1 MSSDSTES
9 KKTPKYTDHN
19 GFLMPYGFPAQNFEN
34 ALGYQ
39 PRPNDVFI
47 ATYPKCGTTLTQHM
61 VYIMLNNGQPIE
73 AHEKLDRLFPHIEE
87 VGADYVNDEENAAKI
102 TRSNRRLLKTHLPY
116 EMTPVNTTN
125 GSKYI
130 FIARNPKDCVVSFFH
145 HTRGFGQHYD
155 FEEGDFDV
163 YFDLFCRGKVDF
175 GDYFNTLKSWMDR
188 RNDPHVLFVKYE
200 DIRENKAS
208 VVKEIAKFIDADL
221 DLSKISRNS
230 GNVGGNPD
238 IEVTTA
244 SSGNDTKTLL
254 DKILYF
260 SSLEEMK
267 KDPLRWSSERKSNQT
282 PFIRKGVVGGWKEL
296 LTEAQGEVLNGIM
309 KKKFSSEELELLGSK
324 YS

>member
-1 MSSDSTES
+1 
-9 KKTPKYTDHN
+9 
-19 GFLMPYGFPAQNFEN
+19 
-34 ALGYQ
+34 
-39 PRPNDVFI
+39 
-47 ATYPKCGTTLTQHM
+47 M
-61 VYIMLNNGQPIE
+61 VYIMLNNGQPIK

-116 EMTPVNTTN
+116 EVIPMPPMNNTTVTNTNTNTNN
-125 GSKYI
+125 GNGNGNGNGAKYI

-175 GDYFNTLKSWMDR
+175 GNYFHTLKSWMDR
-188 RNDPHVLFVKYE
+188 RHDPHVLFVKYE
-200 DIRENKAS
+200 DTSTREDKAS
-208 VVKEIAKFIDADL
+208 VVKEIAKFIDPKL
-221 DLSKISRNS
+221 DLNSKISDDSSNDS
-230 GNVGGNPD
+230 GN
-238 IEVTTA
+238 
-244 SSGNDTKTLL
+244 GNDKDTTTLL
-254 DKILYF
+254 DKILHF

-267 KDPLRWSSERKSNQT
+267 KEPLRWCSERKSNQT

-296 LTEAQGEVLNGIM
+296 LTEAQGEILDEIM
-309 KKKFSSEELELLGSK
+309 KKKFPREELELLGNK